1 MSHYGPVIAEFPILY
16 PQHKVSLSPSEDD
29 WHIQPGL
36 FHRSLVPRPHV
47 LCLVCPASLE
57 QSAPFRQVHGGHLV
71 MHCQLCCS
79 LPVRCVRGMTH
90 THTHTYTLHQ
100 PDTGLT
106 CMKQA
111 HTHTLSRT
119 KSHVRADRRG
129 GMSGRPMQSG
139 RLDMIVLFLRIAH
152 YQGSRV
158 SNETEDCYEGKCRQR
173 VTLSRAGELKCQE
186 FRVVQCSV
194 KCTASILGDIV
205 FVLVDICIY

>member
-90 THTHTYTLHQ
+90 THT
-100 PDTGLT
+100 LT
-106 CMKQA
+106 HSTNLIQA
-111 HTHTLSRT
+111 WHAWNRHTHTLSRT

-173 VTLSRAGELKCQE
+173 ATLSRAGELKCRE

-205 FVLVDICIY
+205 FVLVHICIY